1 MRPVEA
7 PPPVTL
13 LLDESST
20 LEALAIDVAE
30 LGGTAVH
37 ITMWLA
43 RKKPGN
49 NTALLT
55 CVIVGLVA
63 AGIEVEVADARG
75 AGGLEVDDVQEG
87 VAGDGLPG
95 TVAVAHAEEGA
106 RRIELYLPNIL

>member
-1 MRPVEA
+1 MRPAEA

-20 LEALAIDVAE
+20 LEALAIEVAE
-30 LGGTAVH
+30 LGGTAAH
-37 ITMWLA
+37 DTYRI
-43 RKKPGN
+43 KPGN
-49 NTALLT
+49 VNAVLLT

-63 AGIEVEVADARG
+63 AGIKVEVADARG

-95 TVAVAHAEEGA
+95 AIAVAHAEEGA
-106 RRIELYLPNIL
+106 RRVELYFPDIL